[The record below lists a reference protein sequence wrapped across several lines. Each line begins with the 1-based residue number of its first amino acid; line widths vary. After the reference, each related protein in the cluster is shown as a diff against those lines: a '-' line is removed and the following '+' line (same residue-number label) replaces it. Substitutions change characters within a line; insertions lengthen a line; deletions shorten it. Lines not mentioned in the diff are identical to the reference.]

1 MMEAHEIAELFPA
14 IDGELLRELDADIA
28 ERGVEEPITI
38 YEGKVLDGV
47 HRYMLGTMHGKHVPS
62 RPLPEGADPIAYCIA
77 RNLRRRHL
85 SASQRAIIAEALAN
99 HRRPGRKGERTAR
112 TRKEAAEEVGGCSE
126 RAVARARTV
135 RKDCDDDV
143 VRAVR
148 DGQVTLSDA
157 ERVRGQS
164 PERQRAAVSQVKNGQ
179 AKSLIEA
186 MERAEEDAQKKKAR
200 AQKSNGA
207 APAGTPAQD
216 AGDDDA
222 TAMPAM
228 GRVHRA
234 REVLGH
240 IDTDAASSA
249 RVNAT
254 VAARHWCAPGDTPE
268 VWGETAWLRA
278 DDIDPDAD
286 AESAERVLDALEEGA
301 VEKVLI
307 ETYGALSRPWAKRA
321 LARCERIAIGGG
333 SDAPVAILLGAGAD
347 TAAFERAYAPDTVV
361 FQRAGAQ
368 APK

>member
-14 IDGELLRELDADIA
+14 IDGELLKELDADIA

-62 RPLPEGADPIAYCIA
+62 RPLPEGADPIAFCVA

-112 TRKEAAEEVGGCSE
+112 TRREAAEEVGGCSE

-135 RKDCDDDV
+135 RKECDGDV

-148 DGQVTLSDA
+148 DGQVSLSDA
-157 ERVRGQS
+157 ERVRGES
-164 PERQRAAVSQVKNGQ
+164 AERQREAVSQVKNGE
-179 AKSLIEA
+179 AKSLIDA
-186 MERAEEDAQKKKAR
+186 MERAEEDARKKRAR
-200 AQKSNGA
+200 AKKSNGA
-207 APAGTPAQD
+207 APAEDARESVQD
-216 AGDDDA
+216 
-222 TAMPAM
+222 TVAMPPMA
-228 GRVHRA
+228 RVHRA
-234 REVLGH
+234 REVLGT

-254 VAARHWCAPGDTPE
+254 VAARHWCEAGDVPKE
-268 VWGETAWLRA
+268 WGKTAWLRA

-286 AESAERVLDALEEGA
+286 AESAQRVLDALEEGA
-301 VEKVLI
+301 LESALI
-307 ETYGALSRPWAKRA
+307 ETYGALSNRWAGDA
-321 LARCERIAIGGG
+321 LERCERIALGG
-333 SDAPVAILLGAGAD
+333 SEGEPVSILLGSGAD
-347 TAAFERAYAPDTVV
+347 TAAFERVYARNAVV
-361 FQRAGAQ
+361 FERAGAGSG
-368 APK
+368 A